1 MEIFKWIMMHPD
13 VTVIISFED
22 DRYIR
27 LRMSMGLLNRVRV
40 FTPDELRVMSVD
52 YILGLTYQELCEECR
67 KWRIGDEHV

>member
-52 YILGLTYQELCEECR
+52 YILGLTYQELREECR